1 MAIIKIIDDDT
12 EFMENLSLILRKE
25 GYEVST
31 RDSIEGAVEEL
42 AEEMPDLLILDVIFP
57 ENPAAGFDLA
67 RNIRERKDLK
77 KLPVILLTAVNQEL
91 PMDFSSKDIDPEWM
105 PVEDFVEKPVNFE
118 ELLGKIKIFYH
129 REAVDYSLI
138 TVSS

>member
-31 RDSIEGAVEEL
+31 RDSIEGAEEEL

>member
-25 GYEVST
+25 GYEVTT
-31 RDSIEGAVEEL
+31 RDSIEGAVKEL
-42 AEEMPDLLILDVIFP
+42 AEAMPDLLILDVIFP